1 MKKGI
6 KSEQQGVYF
15 SGGIMSKVKGR
26 IMNHKASQQVKKQGL
41 DLQKMEFLKIFCA
54 KRGWHCCVRDTKDL

>member
-15 SGGIMSKVKGR
+15 SVGSMSKFKGR
-26 IMNHKASQQVKKQGL
+26 IIELQSNSASKK
-41 DLQKMEFLKIFCA
+41 
-54 KRGWHCCVRDTKDL
+54 